1 MNSGGPIMIMAGGT
15 GGHVYPALAVAE
27 YLRAQGVSLFW
38 LGTPRGIENRVV
50 PQQGIELLTVRV
62 SGVRGKGL
70 RSKLAAPVKVLAAIF
85 QALYICIRR
94 RPAAALGMGGFA
106 SGPGGIAAWLLR
118 IPLLIH
124 EQNRVAGTTNRIL
137 ARFAV
142 KIMQG
147 FPGTFGD
154 RAGVITTGN
163 PVRRQIA
170 DLAGRETSETGSRP
184 AGDTVSDWMPEQVR
198 HDEEE
203 ETRGQSKIT
212 PARAG
217 DPETRGQSKITPARA
232 IPPDGDDFTLT
243 PSIRKTPP
251 VPSPARLNV
260 LVLGGSQGA
269 RKLNRVAPPA
279 LDRLQ
284 RRMKLNVR
292 HQCGERHLAETQRVY
307 DGLQLDQVRLDP
319 FIDDMASAYQWA
331 DIAVCRAGAMTIAE
345 LCAAGLAAILVP
357 FPYAID
363 DHQTANARFLR
374 DAGAALLL
382 PEDELTETGLEDL
395 LWRLC
400 STEDKLSELARN
412 SHSCAFPDAAQVVGA
427 LCLEHAYA

>member
-27 YLRAQGVSLFW
+27 YLRARDVPLFW

-70 RSKLAAPVKVLAAIF
+70 RSKLAAPLNVLAAIL

-106 SGPGGIAAWLLR
+106 GGPGGIAAWLLR

-154 RAGVITTGN
+154 RAGVSTTGN

-170 DLAGRETSETGSRP
+170 DLAGRET
-184 AGDTVSDWMPEQVR
+184 
-198 HDEEE
+198 
-203 ETRGQSKIT
+203 
-212 PARAG
+212 
-217 DPETRGQSKITPARA
+217 
-232 IPPDGDDFTLT
+232 
-243 PSIRKTPP
+243 PSI
-251 VPSPARLNV
+251 PSPARLNV

-319 FIDDMASAYQWA
+319 FIDDMASAYEWA
-331 DIAVCRAGAMTIAE
+331 DIAVCRAGALTIAE

-363 DHQTANARFLR
+363 DHQTANARFLQ

-395 LWRLC
+395 LWQLC

-412 SHSCAFPDAAQVVGA
+412 SRSCAFPDAAEAVGA
-427 LCLEHAYA
+427 LCLEYAYA

>member
-27 YLRAQGVSLFW
+27 YLRARGVSLFW
-38 LGTPRGIENRVV
+38 LGTTRGIENRVV

-70 RSKLAAPVKVLAAIF
+70 HSKLAAPVKILTAIC

-154 RAGVITTGN
+154 RSGVVTTGN

-170 DLAGRETSETGSRP
+170 DLAGRKSSETKSRP
-184 AGDTVSDWMPEQVR
+184 AGDTISDWMPEQVR
-198 HDEEE
+198 HDEE
-203 ETRGQSKIT
+203 G
-212 PARAG
+212 
-217 DPETRGQSKITPARA
+217 
-232 IPPDGDDFTLT
+232 
-243 PSIRKTPP
+243 P
-251 VPSPARLNV
+251 VSVNV

-307 DGLQLDQVRLDP
+307 DGLQLDQVSLEP
-319 FIDDMASAYQWA
+319 FIDDMASAYEWA
-331 DIAVCRAGAMTIAE
+331 DIAVCRAGALTIAE
-345 LCAAGLAAILVP
+345 LCAAGLAAILIP

-363 DHQTANARFLR
+363 DHQTANARYLQ
-374 DAGAALLL
+374 DAGAALML

-395 LWRLC
+395 LWQLF
-400 STEDKLSELARN
+400 STRDRLSELARN
-412 SHSCAFPDAAQVVGA
+412 SRSCAFPDAAQAVGA

>member
-27 YLRAQGVSLFW
+27 YLRAQGVPLFW

-50 PQQGIELLTVRV
+50 PQEGIELLTVRV

-70 RSKLAAPVKVLAAIF
+70 RSKLAAPLNVLAAIL

-106 SGPGGIAAWLLR
+106 GGPGGIAAWLLR

-137 ARFAV
+137 ARFAA

-154 RAGVITTGN
+154 RAGVSTTGN

-170 DLAGRETSETGSRP
+170 DLAGRET
-184 AGDTVSDWMPEQVR
+184 
-198 HDEEE
+198 
-203 ETRGQSKIT
+203 RGQSKIT
-212 PARAG
+212 PSRAN
-217 DPETRGQSKITPARA
+217 D
-232 IPPDGDDFTLT
+232 PDGEDFTLT
-243 PSIRKTPP
+243 P
-251 VPSPARLNV
+251 PSVASAPGRLNV

-319 FIDDMASAYQWA
+319 FIDDMASAYEWA
-331 DIAVCRAGAMTIAE
+331 DIAVCRAGALTIAE

-363 DHQTANARFLR
+363 DHQTANARFLQ

-395 LWRLC
+395 LWQLC

-412 SHSCAFPDAAQVVGA
+412 SRSCAFPDAAEAVGA
-427 LCLEHAYA
+427 LCLEYAYA

>member
-1 MNSGGPIMIMAGGT
+1 MIMAGGT

-27 YLRAQGVSLFW
+27 YLRARGVSLFW
-38 LGTPRGIENRVV
+38 LGTTRGIENRVV

-70 RSKLAAPVKVLAAIF
+70 RSKLAAPLKVLAAIL
-85 QALYICIRR
+85 QALYICVRR

-147 FPGTFGD
+147 FPGTFEARTG
-154 RAGVITTGN
+154 AVTTGN

-170 DLAGRETSETGSRP
+170 DLAGRETSASASG
-184 AGDTVSDWMPEQVR
+184 
-198 HDEEE
+198 
-203 ETRGQSKIT
+203 
-212 PARAG
+212 
-217 DPETRGQSKITPARA
+217 
-232 IPPDGDDFTLT
+232 
-243 PSIRKTPP
+243 
-251 VPSPARLNV
+251 RLNV

-269 RKLNRVAPPA
+269 RKLNRMAPLA

-284 RRMKLNVR
+284 HRMKLNVR

-319 FIDDMASAYQWA
+319 FIDDMASAYEWA
-331 DIAVCRAGAMTIAE
+331 DIAVCRAGALTIAE

-363 DHQTANARFLR
+363 DHQTANARYLR

-395 LWRLC
+395 LWQLF
-400 STEDKLSELARN
+400 STGDRLSELARN
-412 SHSCAFPDAAQVVGA
+412 SRSCAFPDAAQAVGA

>member
-1 MNSGGPIMIMAGGT
+1 MSGNPIMIMAGGT

-27 YLRAQGVSLFW
+27 YLRAQGVPLFW

-70 RSKLAAPVKVLAAIF
+70 RSKLAAPVKVLAAIL

-147 FPGTFGD
+147 FPGTFEA
-154 RAGVITTGN
+154 RAGAVTTGN

-170 DLAGRETSETGSRP
+170 DLAGRKSRGQSKISDEILTP
-184 AGDTVSDWMPEQVR
+184 TPSAGAGHSV
-198 HDEEE
+198 
-203 ETRGQSKIT
+203 RGQSKIT

-217 DPETRGQSKITPARA
+217 DPDNE
-232 IPPDGDDFTLT
+232 DFTLT
-243 PSIRKTPP
+243 PAS
-251 VPSPARLNV
+251 VNV

-269 RKLNRVAPPA
+269 RKLNQVAPPA
-279 LDRLQ
+279 LHRLQ
-284 RRMKLNVR
+284 RRVKLDVR

-307 DGLQLDQVRLDP
+307 DALQLDQVRLDP
-319 FIDDMASAYQWA
+319 FIDDMAAAYEWA
-331 DIAVCRAGAMTIAE
+331 DIAVCRAGALTIAE

-363 DHQTANARFLR
+363 DHQTANARFLC

-382 PEDELTETGLEDL
+382 PEDELTDAGLEDL
-395 LWRLC
+395 LWQLC
-400 STEDKLSELARN
+400 SSGNRLAELARN
-412 SHSCAFPDAAQVVGA
+412 SRSCAFPAAAQAVGA

>member
-1 MNSGGPIMIMAGGT
+1 MIMAGGT

-27 YLRAQGVSLFW
+27 YLRARGVRLFW
-38 LGTPRGIENRVV
+38 LGTTRGIENRVV

-70 RSKLAAPVKVLAAIF
+70 RSKLAAPLKVLAAIF

-106 SGPGGIAAWLLR
+106 SGPGGVAAWLLR

-137 ARFAV
+137 ARFAAQ
-142 KIMQG
+142 IMQG

-154 RAGVITTGN
+154 RSGVVTTGN

-170 DLAGRETSETGSRP
+170 DLAARESSETKSRP
-184 AGDTVSDWMPEQVR
+184 V
-198 HDEEE
+198 
-203 ETRGQSKIT
+203 
-212 PARAG
+212 
-217 DPETRGQSKITPARA
+217 
-232 IPPDGDDFTLT
+232 
-243 PSIRKTPP
+243 
-251 VPSPARLNV
+251 NV
-260 LVLGGSQGA
+260 LILGGSQGA

-292 HQCGERHLAETQRVY
+292 HQCGERHLAETQHVY

-319 FIDDMASAYQWA
+319 FIDDMASAYEWA
-331 DIAVCRAGAMTIAE
+331 DIAVCRAGALTIAE

-395 LWRLC
+395 LWQLF
-400 STEDKLSELARN
+400 STEDRLSELARN
-412 SHSCAFPDAAQVVGA
+412 SRSCAFPDAAQAVGA

>member
-1 MNSGGPIMIMAGGT
+1 MKGSNPIMIMAGGT

-27 YLRAQGVSLFW
+27 YLRAEGIPLFW

-70 RSKLAAPVKVLAAIF
+70 PSKLAAPLKVLAAIL
-85 QALYICIRR
+85 QALCICIRR

-142 KIMQG
+142 KVMQG
-147 FPGTFGD
+147 FPGTFED
-154 RAGVITTGN
+154 RAGVATTGN

-170 DLAGRETSETGSRP
+170 DLAGRE
-184 AGDTVSDWMPEQVR
+184 
-198 HDEEE
+198 
-203 ETRGQSKIT
+203 
-212 PARAG
+212 
-217 DPETRGQSKITPARA
+217 
-232 IPPDGDDFTLT
+232 
-243 PSIRKTPP
+243 TPP

-269 RKLNRVAPPA
+269 RKLNQVAPPA

-284 RRMKLNVR
+284 RRMKLDVR

-307 DGLQLDQVRLDP
+307 EGLQLDRVRLDP
-319 FIDDMASAYQWA
+319 FIDDMASAYEWA
-331 DIAVCRAGAMTIAE
+331 DIAVCRAGALTIAE
-345 LCAAGLAAILVP
+345 LCAAGLAAVLVP

-412 SHSCAFPDAAQVVGA
+412 SRSCAFPEAAQAVGA

>member
-27 YLRAQGVSLFW
+27 YLRARGVSLFW
-38 LGTPRGIENRVV
+38 LGTTRGIENRVV

-70 RSKLAAPVKVLAAIF
+70 QSKLAAPVKILAAIF

-106 SGPGGIAAWLLR
+106 SGPGGVAAWLLR

-147 FPGTFGD
+147 FPGTFEA
-154 RAGVITTGN
+154 RAGAVTTGN

-170 DLAGRETSETGSRP
+170 DLF
-184 AGDTVSDWMPEQVR
+184 Q
-198 HDEEE
+198 HDEEGPKS
-203 ETRGQSKIT
+203 RGQSKIT
-212 PARAG
+212 PARSG
-217 DPETRGQSKITPARA
+217 G
-232 IPPDGDDFTLT
+232 PDNEDFTLT
-243 PSIRKTPP
+243 PASVNI
-251 VPSPARLNV
+251 LI
-260 LVLGGSQGA
+260 LGGSQGA
-269 RKLNRVAPPA
+269 RKLNRVAPLA

-292 HQCGERHLAETQRVY
+292 HQCGERHLADTQRVY

-319 FIDDMASAYQWA
+319 FIDDMASAYEWA
-331 DIAVCRAGAMTIAE
+331 DIAVCRAGALTIAE

-395 LWRLC
+395 LWQLF
-400 STEDKLSELARN
+400 STEDRLSELARN
-412 SHSCAFPDAAQVVGA
+412 SRSCAFPDAAQAVGA

>member
-1 MNSGGPIMIMAGGT
+1 MIMAGGT

-27 YLRAQGVSLFW
+27 YLRAQGVPLFW

-50 PQQGIELLTVRV
+50 PQEGIELLTVRV

-70 RSKLAAPVKVLAAIF
+70 RSKLAAPLNVLAAIL

-106 SGPGGIAAWLLR
+106 GGPGGIAAWLLR

-137 ARFAV
+137 ARFAA

-154 RAGVITTGN
+154 RAGVSTTGN

-170 DLAGRETSETGSRP
+170 DLAGRET
-184 AGDTVSDWMPEQVR
+184 
-198 HDEEE
+198 
-203 ETRGQSKIT
+203 RGQSKIT
-212 PARAG
+212 PSRAN
-217 DPETRGQSKITPARA
+217 D
-232 IPPDGDDFTLT
+232 PDGEDFTLT
-243 PSIRKTPP
+243 P
-251 VPSPARLNV
+251 PSVASAPGRLNV

-319 FIDDMASAYQWA
+319 FIDDMASAYEWA
-331 DIAVCRAGAMTIAE
+331 DIAVCRAGALTIAE

-363 DHQTANARFLR
+363 DHQTANARFLQ

-395 LWRLC
+395 LWQLC

-412 SHSCAFPDAAQVVGA
+412 SRSCAFPDAAEAVGA
-427 LCLEHAYA
+427 LCLEYAYA

>member
-1 MNSGGPIMIMAGGT
+1 MNNGGPIMIMAGGT

-27 YLRAQGVSLFW
+27 YLRARGVSLFW
-38 LGTPRGIENRVV
+38 LGTTRGIENRVV

-70 RSKLAAPVKVLAAIF
+70 RSKLAAPLKVLAAIL

-147 FPGTFGD
+147 FPGTFEA
-154 RAGVITTGN
+154 RAGAVTTGN

-170 DLAGRETSETGSRP
+170 DLAARER
-184 AGDTVSDWMPEQVR
+184 
-198 HDEEE
+198 DES
-203 ETRGQSKIT
+203 RGQSKIT
-212 PARAG
+212 PDRAG
-217 DPETRGQSKITPARA
+217 DPDSE
-232 IPPDGDDFTLT
+232 DFTLT
-243 PSIRKTPP
+243 PTPP
-251 VPSPARLNV
+251 RLNV

-319 FIDDMASAYQWA
+319 FIDDMASAYEWA
-331 DIAVCRAGAMTIAE
+331 DIAVCRAGALTIAE

-363 DHQTANARFLR
+363 DHQTANARYLR

-382 PEDELTETGLEDL
+382 PEDELTETGLENL
-395 LWRLC
+395 LWQLF
-400 STEDKLSELARN
+400 STGDRLSELARN
-412 SHSCAFPDAAQVVGA
+412 SRSCAFPDAAQAVGA

>member
-1 MNSGGPIMIMAGGT
+1 MIMAGGT

-27 YLRAQGVSLFW
+27 YLRAQDVPLFW

-70 RSKLAAPVKVLAAIF
+70 SSKLAAPLKVLAAIL

-170 DLAGRETSETGSRP
+170 DLAGR
-184 AGDTVSDWMPEQVR
+184 
-198 HDEEE
+198 
-203 ETRGQSKIT
+203 
-212 PARAG
+212 
-217 DPETRGQSKITPARA
+217 
-232 IPPDGDDFTLT
+232 
-243 PSIRKTPP
+243 KTASAPG
-251 VPSPARLNV
+251 RLNV

-319 FIDDMASAYQWA
+319 FIDDMASAYEWA
-331 DIAVCRAGAMTIAE
+331 DIAVCRAGALTIAE

-395 LWRLC
+395 LWQLC
-400 STEDKLSELARN
+400 STEGKLSELARN
-412 SHSCAFPDAAQVVGA
+412 SRSCAFSDAAEAVGA

>member
-1 MNSGGPIMIMAGGT
+1 MSGNPIMIMAGGT

-27 YLRAQGVSLFW
+27 YLRAQGVPLFW

-70 RSKLAAPVKVLAAIF
+70 GSKLAAPVKVLAAIF

-147 FPGTFGD
+147 FPGTFEA
-154 RAGVITTGN
+154 RAGAVTTGN

-170 DLAGRETSETGSRP
+170 DLAGRGRDESRGQSKISDEILTP
-184 AGDTVSDWMPEQVR
+184 TPSVGAGHSAGGQGKTTPVQ
-198 HDEEE
+198 

-212 PARAG
+212 PDPAG
-217 DPETRGQSKITPARA
+217 S
-232 IPPDGDDFTLT
+232 PDNEDFTLT
-243 PSIRKTPP
+243 PSITTPP
-251 VPSPARLNV
+251 PPRLNV
-260 LVLGGSQGA
+260 LILGGSQGA
-269 RKLNRVAPPA
+269 RKLNQVAPPA
-279 LDRLQ
+279 LDRLH
-284 RRMKLNVR
+284 RRLQVSVR

-307 DGLQLDQVRLDP
+307 DALQLDQVRLNP
-319 FIDDMASAYQWA
+319 FIDDMAAAYEWA
-331 DIAVCRAGAMTIAE
+331 DIAVCRAGALTIAE

-357 FPYAID
+357 FPHAID
-363 DHQTANARFLR
+363 DHQTANARFLC

-395 LWRLC
+395 LWQLF
-400 STEDKLSELARN
+400 STEDRLSELARN
-412 SHSCAFPDAAQVVGA
+412 SRSCAFPDAAQAVGA

>member
-1 MNSGGPIMIMAGGT
+1 MNSGGPVMIMAGGT

-27 YLRAQGVSLFW
+27 YLRARGVSLFW
-38 LGTPRGIENRVV
+38 LGTPRGLESRVA

-62 SGVRGKGL
+62 DGVRGKGL
-70 RSKLAAPVKVLAAIF
+70 RSKLAAPLKVLAAIL

-124 EQNRVAGTTNRIL
+124 EQNRVAGATNRIL

-147 FPGTFGD
+147 FPGAFGE
-154 RAGVITTGN
+154 RAGVVTTGN

-170 DLAGRETSETGSRP
+170 DLAARETASAPG
-184 AGDTVSDWMPEQVR
+184 
-198 HDEEE
+198 
-203 ETRGQSKIT
+203 
-212 PARAG
+212 
-217 DPETRGQSKITPARA
+217 
-232 IPPDGDDFTLT
+232 
-243 PSIRKTPP
+243 
-251 VPSPARLNV
+251 RLNV

-307 DGLQLDQVRLDP
+307 EGLQLDQVRLDP

-331 DIAVCRAGAMTIAE
+331 DIAVCRAGALTLAE

-363 DHQTANARFLR
+363 DHQTANARFLQ

-382 PEDELTETGLEDL
+382 PEDELTETGLADL
-395 LWRLC
+395 LWQLC
-400 STEDKLSELARN
+400 SAEDKLSELARN
-412 SHSCAFPDAAQVVGA
+412 SRSCAFPDAAQAVGA

>member
-27 YLRAQGVSLFW
+27 YLRARGVSLFW
-38 LGTPRGIENRVV
+38 LGTTRGIENRVA

-70 RSKLAAPVKVLAAIF
+70 RSKLAAPLKILVAIL

-142 KIMQG
+142 RIMQG
-147 FPGTFGD
+147 FPGTFE
-154 RAGVITTGN
+154 AGAGAVTTGN

-170 DLAGRETSETGSRP
+170 DLAGRETSASASG
-184 AGDTVSDWMPEQVR
+184 
-198 HDEEE
+198 
-203 ETRGQSKIT
+203 
-212 PARAG
+212 
-217 DPETRGQSKITPARA
+217 
-232 IPPDGDDFTLT
+232 
-243 PSIRKTPP
+243 
-251 VPSPARLNV
+251 RLNV

-269 RKLNRVAPPA
+269 RKLNRVAPLA
-279 LDRLQ
+279 LDRLH

-319 FIDDMASAYQWA
+319 FIDDMAPVYEWA
-331 DIAVCRAGAMTIAE
+331 DIAVCRAGALTIAE

-395 LWRLC
+395 LWQLF
-400 STEDKLSELARN
+400 STENRLSELARN
-412 SHSCAFPDAAQVVGA
+412 SRSCAFPDAAQAVGA

>member
-27 YLRAQGVSLFW
+27 YLRARDVPLFW

-70 RSKLAAPVKVLAAIF
+70 RSKLAAPLKILAAIL

-170 DLAGRETSETGSRP
+170 DLAGR
-184 AGDTVSDWMPEQVR
+184 D
-198 HDEEE
+198 
-203 ETRGQSKIT
+203 
-212 PARAG
+212 
-217 DPETRGQSKITPARA
+217 
-232 IPPDGDDFTLT
+232 T
-243 PSIRKTPP
+243 PSI
-251 VPSPARLNV
+251 PSPARLNV

-269 RKLNRVAPPA
+269 RKLNRIAPPA

-307 DGLQLDQVRLDP
+307 DGLQLDQVRLEP

-331 DIAVCRAGAMTIAE
+331 DIAVCRAGALTIAE

-395 LWRLC
+395 LWQLC

-412 SHSCAFPDAAQVVGA
+412 SRSCAFPDAAEAVGA
-427 LCLEHAYA
+427 LCLEYAYA

>member
-1 MNSGGPIMIMAGGT
+1 MRTDSPIMIMAGGT

-27 YLRAQGVSLFW
+27 YLRGRGIPLFW
-38 LGTPRGIENRVV
+38 LGTTRGIENRVV
-50 PQQGIELLTVRV
+50 PEQGIELLTVRV

-70 RSKLAAPVKVLAAIF
+70 QGKLAAPVKVLGAIL

-124 EQNRVAGTTNRIL
+124 EQNRIAGTTNRIL

-147 FPGTFGD
+147 FPGTFENGA
-154 RAGVITTGN
+154 RAVTTGN

-170 DLAGRETSETGSRP
+170 DLSGRKPGKSSG
-184 AGDTVSDWMPEQVR
+184 
-198 HDEEE
+198 
-203 ETRGQSKIT
+203 
-212 PARAG
+212 
-217 DPETRGQSKITPARA
+217 
-232 IPPDGDDFTLT
+232 
-243 PSIRKTPP
+243 
-251 VPSPARLNV
+251 RLNV

-269 RKLNRVAPPA
+269 RQLNRVVPRG

-284 RRMKLNVR
+284 RRLQVNVW

-307 DGLQLDQVRLDP
+307 TGLQLDQARLDP
-319 FIDDMASAYQWA
+319 FITDMASAYEWA
-331 DIAVCRAGAMTIAE
+331 DIAVCRAGALTIAE
-345 LCAAGLAAILVP
+345 LCAAGLASILVP
-357 FPYAID
+357 FPFAID
-363 DHQTANARFLR
+363 DHQTANARFLC

-382 PEDELTETGLEDL
+382 PEDELTGAGIEDL
-395 LWRLC
+395 LWQLC
-400 STEDKLSELARN
+400 STENRLSEMARN
-412 SHSCAFPDAAQVVGA
+412 TRLCAFPDAAQAVGA